1 MTIPKT
7 ARKGLGNIKTNGN
20 RAFRGISPHRV
31 YLQIGS
37 IEMEKERQMTE
48 KHALLGRLEE
58 IDARC
63 RELDETKHRLLVF
76 SGEKTGE
83 KNWTLENSNAESF
96 LPKSKPDEGR
106 KLTKFDTKTGVGN
119 EIPKKANTAPL
130 KIERKAESPQIKNS
144 AKKKKRSFT
153 KSPEGLNFKY

>member
-20 RAFRGISPHRV
+20 RAFRGISLHRA
-31 YLQIGS
+31 YLKVGS
-37 IEMEKERQMTE
+37 IEMEKERRMVE

-76 SGEKTGE
+76 SGEKKG
-83 KNWTLENSNAESF
+83 TLENSNAESF
-96 LPKSKPDEGR
+96 LPKSKPDEGH

-144 AKKKKRSFT
+144 AKKKKRSFS